1 MLAIRKWNP
10 FRELSTMHEEMDE
23 FFKKTLGAMG
33 GLTRG
38 FFAESWYPAMESFVR
53 EGNLVVHAEIPGI
66 DPKDIDISIV
76 GNLLTIKGERKA
88 SKEVKGGEYLLN
100 EVCYGSF
107 ERTLTLPEG
116 VKADN
121 IHASYKNGI
130 LEITMPAEKAALP
143 RKVTIDIE
151 GGSEKIKKVA

>member
-66 DPKDIDISIV
+66 DPKDIDISIFC
-76 GNLLTIKGERKA
+76 N
-88 SKEVKGGEYLLN
+88 LLN

-121 IHASYKNGI
+121 IHASYTNGI

-151 GGSEKIKKVA
+151 GGGEKIKKAA

>member
-66 DPKDIDISIV
+66 DPKDI
-76 GNLLTIKGERKA
+76 
-88 SKEVKGGEYLLN
+88 KGGEYLLN

-121 IHASYKNGI
+121 IYASYKNGI

-151 GGSEKIKKVA
+151 GGAEKIKKVA

>member
-33 GLTRG
+33 GLTRV
-38 FFAESWYPAMESFVR
+38 FCAESWYPAMESFVR

-88 SKEVKGGEYLLN
+88 STEVKDRQYPCKLHK
-100 EVCYGSF
+100 
-107 ERTLTLPEG
+107 R
-116 VKADN
+116 
-121 IHASYKNGI
+121 H
-130 LEITMPAEKAALP
+130 P
-143 RKVTIDIE
+143 RNNN
-151 GGSEKIKKVA
+151 AC

>member
-1 MLAIRKWNP
+1 MLVFRKC
-10 FRELSTMHEEMDE
+10 LSLWILTSMHEEMAE

-76 GNLLTIKGERKA
+76 GNLLTVKGERKA

-100 EVCYGSF
+100 EVCYGSLRRYSPPF
-107 ERTLTLPEG
+107 T
-116 VKADN
+116 
-121 IHASYKNGI
+121 S
-130 LEITMPAEKAALP
+130 LEAFL
-143 RKVTIDIE
+143 
-151 GGSEKIKKVA
+151 